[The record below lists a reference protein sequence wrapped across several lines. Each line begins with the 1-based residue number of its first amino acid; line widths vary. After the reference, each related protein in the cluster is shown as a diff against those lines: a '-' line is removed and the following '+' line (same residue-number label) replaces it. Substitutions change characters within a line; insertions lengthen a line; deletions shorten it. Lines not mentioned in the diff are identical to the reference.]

1 MSGVSSLPNNPNVAG
16 YDFIGDLNQEE
27 EFVTSGTLHPLVTYD
42 PVAEQASSKRWE
54 IVWKITE
61 IAQIILFPLLLARY
75 AIAFCK
81 HGVNFINHDTVWA
94 NSNFYAQKAEFDA
107 LLIAQIGKTGELAKC
122 FLDLKDSIFSLK
134 KISPLLAM
142 YSLYKE
148 KIAQAS
154 SIEAKAA
161 FNLNAAYLL
170 KIMQSPYE
178 NRPLESF
185 CTHRFIDL
193 AFTESDKLTTLDGN
207 GSFEDDICVKTEEK
221 NYTFKD
227 ISKMD
232 TAQLAHKIF
241 EVREKGPGRI
251 WL

>member
-16 YDFIGDLNQEE
+16 YDFIGGLDQEE
-27 EFVTSGTLHPLVTYD
+27 EFVTSGTLHPLVTYN
-42 PVAEQASSKRWE
+42 PVAEKASSERRE
-54 IVWKITE
+54 IVWKIAE
-61 IAQIILFPLLLARY
+61 LAQIILFPLLIAKY

-94 NSNFYAQKAEFDA
+94 NSNFYAKKAEFDA
-107 LLIAQIGKTGELAKC
+107 LLIVQIGKTGELAKR
-122 FLDLKDSIFSLK
+122 FQDLKYSIFSLK

-148 KIAQAS
+148 KIATTS

-185 CTHRFIDL
+185 CTHRFINPVF
-193 AFTESDKLTTLDGN
+193 AESERMTTLDGN
-207 GSFEDDICVKTEEK
+207 GFFEGDICVKTEEK

-232 TAQLAHKIF
+232 TAQLASQIF
-241 EVREKGPGRI
+241 ELREKQPARF
-251 WL
+251 WH